1 VTVTCPVSPPA
12 FGVIESTVSALP
24 GRLICFE
31 TVVPAAF
38 DTASAPEAS
47 GQQKHHARLG
57 KRRPARRAR
66 PAESGVTDADS
77 KAKIVADVKNSF
89 AYCEKMLAG
98 ADDAR
103 LSEQVPVFKTTRA
116 AS

>member
-1 VTVTCPVSPPA
+1 M
-12 FGVIESTVSALP
+12 
-24 GRLICFE
+24 
-31 TVVPAAF
+31 
-38 DTASAPEAS
+38 
-47 GQQKHHARLG
+47 
-57 KRRPARRAR
+57 
-66 PAESGVTDADS
+66 TDADS
-77 KAKIVADVKNSF
+77 RAKIVADVKNSF